1 MLLHLKTCRQV
12 LPLPAQNIYEAL
24 TGDPDGKSF
33 FVSRIYPVCCKIT
46 LDIKY
51 ETMHTLLTNRSK
63 NLGTKT
69 YSRMLCSTSIV
80 SNPVY
85 TLTSLLRSSR
95 HSSGVVFPQVFRIN
109 LRFDTNIELSLR
121 T

>member
-12 LPLPAQNIYEAL
+12 LPLPVQNIYEAL